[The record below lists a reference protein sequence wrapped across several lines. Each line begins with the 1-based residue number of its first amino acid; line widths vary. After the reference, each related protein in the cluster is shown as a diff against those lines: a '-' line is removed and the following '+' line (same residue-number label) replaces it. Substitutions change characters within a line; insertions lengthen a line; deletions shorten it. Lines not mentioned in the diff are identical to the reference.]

1 MPRLG
6 IIAGSGGLPRKLIEA
21 SRRDG
26 REFFVLG
33 FRGQTEEDLMRG
45 VPHGWTKLGATN
57 AAIDILKQ
65 NNVDTLVM
73 AGAIRRPS
81 LREMRPDLRTIKV
94 FARLGAAA
102 FGDDA
107 LLRAVVDELEKEG
120 FSIVGAHDVEPAL
133 VTPVGVL
140 GKIQPGDQNS
150 IDRDFGIKVTKTL
163 GALDVGQAAVVQQG
177 IVIGIEAV
185 EGTDN
190 LLARC
195 RKHRRQ
201 GIGGV
206 LVKSCKPQQDRRVD
220 LPAIGLRTVRRA
232 YEAGLSGIA
241 VEAGASILLDRD
253 EVVEAADRLGLFI
266 EGFSA

>member
-6 IIAGSGGLPRKLIEA
+6 IIAGSGALPRTLVQA
-21 SRRDG
+21 CLRDG
-26 REFFVLG
+26 RDFFVLG
-33 FRGQTEEDLMRG
+33 FRGQTDDGMMNG
-45 VPHGWTKLGATN
+45 VPHGWSKLGATN

-81 LREMRPDLRTIKV
+81 LREMRPDLRTLKV

-107 LLRAVVDELEKEG
+107 LLRAVVAELEKEG
-120 FSIVGAHDVEPAL
+120 FGIVGAHDIEPAL
-133 VTPVGVL
+133 ITPAGVL
-140 GKIQPGDQNS
+140 GAVQPGEQNG
-150 IDRDFGIKVTKTL
+150 IDRDFGIRVTRTL

-195 RKHRRQ
+195 RKHRRM

-220 LPAIGLRTVRRA
+220 LPTVGLRTLRRA

-241 VEAGASILLDRD
+241 IEAGASILLDRE
-253 EVVEAADRLGLFI
+253 EVVSAADRLGLFI
-266 EGFSA
+266 EGFGA

>member
-1 MPRLG
+1 
-6 IIAGSGGLPRKLIEA
+6 
-21 SRRDG
+21 
-26 REFFVLG
+26 
-33 FRGQTEEDLMRG
+33 
-45 VPHGWTKLGATN
+45 
-57 AAIDILKQ
+57 
-65 NNVDTLVM
+65 M

-94 FARLGAAA
+94 FARLGTAA

-107 LLRAVVDELEKEG
+107 LLRAVVEELEKEG
-120 FSIVGAHDVEPAL
+120 FGIAGAHEIEPAL
-133 VTPVGVL
+133 ITPAGVM
-140 GKIQPGDQNS
+140 GNVQPGEQNR

-177 IVIGIEAV
+177 IVIGIEAI
-185 EGTDN
+185 EGTDD

-206 LVKSCKPQQDRRVD
+206 LVKACKPQQDRRVD
-220 LPAIGLRTVRRA
+220 LPTIGLRTVRRA

-241 VEAGASILLDRD
+241 VEAGASILLDRE
-253 EVVEAADRLGLFI
+253 EVIAAADSLGLFI

>member
-1 MPRLG
+1 MSRLG
-6 IIAGSGGLPRKLIEA
+6 IIAGSGGLPRRLIEA

-33 FRGQTEEDLMRG
+33 FRGQTEENLMRG

-133 VTPVGVL
+133 ITPVGVL
-140 GKIQPGDQNS
+140 GKIKPGGQNS

-232 YEAGLSGIA
+232 YEAGLAGIA

-253 EVVEAADRLGLFI
+253 EVVEAVDRLGLFI

>member
-1 MPRLG
+1 MSRLG
-6 IIAGSGGLPRKLIEA
+6 IIAGGGGLPRKLIEA
-21 SRRDG
+21 SQRDG
-26 REFFVLG
+26 RDFFVLG
-33 FRGQTEEDLMRG
+33 FRGQTDDSVMQG
-45 VPHGWTKLGATN
+45 VPHSWTKLGATN
-57 AAIDILKQ
+57 DAIETLKK

-81 LREMRPDLRTIKV
+81 LREMRPDLRTLKV
-94 FARLGAAA
+94 FARLGSAA

-107 LLRAVVDELEKEG
+107 LLRAVVGELEQEG
-120 FSIVGAHDVEPAL
+120 FNIVGAHEVEPAL
-133 VTPVGVL
+133 ITPVGVL
-140 GKIQPGDQNS
+140 GRHQPSEQNS
-150 IDRDFGIKVTKTL
+150 IDRDFGIQVTRTL

-185 EGTDN
+185 EGTDH

-220 LPAIGLRTVRRA
+220 LPAIGLRTVRHA
-232 YEAGLSGIA
+232 FEAGLSGIA
-241 VEAGASILLDRD
+241 IEAGASLLLDRD
-253 EVVEAADRLGLFI
+253 EVIDAADRLGLFI
-266 EGFSA
+266 EGFAA

>member
-1 MPRLG
+1 MSRLG

-21 SRRDG
+21 SQRDG
-26 REFFVLG
+26 RPFFVLG
-33 FRGQTEEDLMRG
+33 FHGQTDESLMRG

-57 AAIDILKQ
+57 AAIEMLKR

-81 LREMRPDLRTIKV
+81 LLEMRPDLRTIKV

-120 FSIVGAHDVEPAL
+120 FSIVGAHDIEPAL
-133 VTPVGVL
+133 ITPVGVL
-140 GKIQPGDQNS
+140 GRVQPGAQNA
-150 IDRDFGIKVTKTL
+150 IDRDFGIRVTKTL
-163 GALDVGQAAVVQQG
+163 GTLDVGQAAVVQQG
-177 IVIGIEAV
+177 IVIAIEAV

-220 LPAIGLRTVRRA
+220 LPAIGLRTLRRA

-253 EVVEAADRLGLFI
+253 EVIGAADRLGLFI